1 MKTKTKALDY
11 ALAVLM
17 VLLFVC
23 MATVLVLNFRPL
35 YYFDITHL
43 DIPAISH
50 LSHEEIRSNYDVLIA
65 YNSVFFRGELQFP
78 SLAMSPTGRIHFEE
92 VKNIFVAM
100 QITLAVLAVAMPFAI
115 VKKLKQK
122 EITFLKLSA
131 LFGIGI
137 PLTLGA
143 LVALNWERVFILFH
157 EMVFRNAYWQFNEHT
172 DPVITILPS
181 EFFMHCAI
189 AIIAIVFVCSLLCL
203 LFYKKLQ
210 KAKR

>member
-1 MKTKTKALDY
+1 
-11 ALAVLM
+11 M

-23 MATVLVLNFRPL
+23 MATVVVLNFRPL

-50 LSHEEIRSNYDVLIA
+50 LSPEEVRSNYDALIA
-65 YNSVFFRGELQFP
+65 YNSVFFKGELKFP
-78 SLAMSPTGRIHFEE
+78 SLAMSPTGRVHFEE
-92 VKNIFVAM
+92 VKTIFVAM
-100 QITLAVLAVAMPFAI
+100 QVAFAVLAVTMPFATI
-115 VKKLKQK
+115 KKVKQK
-122 EITFLKLSA
+122 EIAFLKLSA

-157 EMVFRNAYWQFNEHT
+157 EMVFRNAYWQFNEYT

-189 AIIAIVFVCSLLCL
+189 AIIAIVFICSLLCL
-203 LFYKKLQ
+203 VFYKKLS
-210 KAKR
+210 KAKK